1 MCIQPLNGTSGLSY
15 GDIWLLSTRNG
26 KSCDHSLEHPCNL
39 RKLWVVFS
47 RYCCILSFVA
57 FHVFLW
63 IIKLNMLFYFPKYLQ
78 LFFLSN
84 VPDYRNFLNQKAYD
98 LMNFMHFLSVF
109 FLSQQPQALFP
120 SSPLDTAYCDKAVSI
135 LGVKGEIQKY
145 GFICNILFSGSSAKV
160 IWFSRQP
167 PRMSPLPLHLLHLS
181 LIPIHYRSVW
191 QTWTQSKPKP

>member
-1 MCIQPLNGTSGLSY
+1 MARWYVTWVMCIQAINGTSGLSY

-109 FLSQQPQALFP
+109 FFVTAAPGTFPQLS
-120 SSPLDTAYCDKAVSI
+120 TWHSI
-135 LGVKGEIQKY
+135 LWQGSFNTWGERGNTK
-145 GFICNILFSGSSAKV
+145 
-160 IWFSRQP
+160 IWIY
-167 PRMSPLPLHLLHLS
+167 M
-181 LIPIHYRSVW
+181 
-191 QTWTQSKPKP
+191 